1 MSEPDRVDHLPLSSL
16 GFLNT
21 PAIPYWHST
30 AIPYW
35 PDVSRIL
42 KTLLLLAL
50 RALETE
56 PAKLGL
62 SVSYTIDGQT
72 HSAYDFLYGGESSF
86 TEAIKT
92 LERSLAADPEAVLQS
107 FADGTVLRPAQSAA
121 PMTTSPLT
129 RLPLDQPEQF

>member
-56 PAKLGL
+56 LAKLGL

-72 HSAYDFLYGGESSF
+72 HPAHDFLYGGGPAL

-92 LERSLAADPEAVLQS
+92 LERKLAADPDAFLRS
-107 FADGTVLRPAQSAA
+107 LADGT
-121 PMTTSPLT
+121 
-129 RLPLDQPEQF
+129 